1 MGGGTVVCPRDY
13 VSSDFLLLLKDYRPT
28 FYCAAPA
35 HHKGILHELKKLPA
49 EELNHHS
56 LQYIRSTS
64 SRLPDDTRRE
74 LEALFGVP
82 VIESYAMTESPAI
95 TLNLPRKEGS
105 VGIPLLESLIVVD
118 ENGTALR
125 AFENGEVAIRGDTV
139 FSGYEDADENVSAF
153 TNGYFRTGD
162 IGYLDDEGYLFLT
175 GRKKELINKGGEKF
189 SPQEI
194 DAVMASYPGVR
205 EVMAF
210 RIDDPVLGEDVAAM
224 VVRSDETVSEHDLR
238 RYLLDRLVQFKIPRR
253 IYVVDEIPK
262 GPTGKLLRYVGTERY
277 NKGTSE
283 DVRAPAET
291 VETTSSGIIFERG
304 KTPADLERYP
314 GR

>member
-1 MGGGTVVCPRDY
+1 MRWTGRPEGKEDALFARPEDTVIVMLTSGTTSFPKIVPISQRQLCNSAYHYFSRLNLSDKDVSLHIVAHFHILGITHTLLAPLMGGGTVVCPRDY
-13 VSSDFLLLLKDYRPT
+13 VSSDFLLLLKEYRPT

-49 EELNHHS
+49 AELNHHS

-139 FSGYEDADENVSAF
+139 FSGYENADENASAF
-153 TNGYFRTGD
+153 SNGYFRTGD

-175 GRKKELINKGGEKF
+175 GRKKN
-189 SPQEI
+189 
-194 DAVMASYPGVR
+194 
-205 EVMAF
+205 
-210 RIDDPVLGEDVAAM
+210 
-224 VVRSDETVSEHDLR
+224 
-238 RYLLDRLVQFKIPRR
+238 
-253 IYVVDEIPK
+253 
-262 GPTGKLLRYVGTERY
+262 
-277 NKGTSE
+277 
-283 DVRAPAET
+283 
-291 VETTSSGIIFERG
+291 
-304 KTPADLERYP
+304 
-314 GR
+314 